1 MHLPLRDVGVADFE
15 VRPPP
20 ARAEALVSLSLPLLL
35 AACVL
40 PVLSNATHA
49 HKVAARHA
57 MAISGVCGRRLSPG
71 AARNHRS
78 PYSFTN
84 YSVSG
89 FSAGGSMA
97 LFHLVSHS
105 ASVTGVGLVGGSPY
119 ASTLHITPSSPL
131 SKWDKLFDYFF
142 FACSVIAPTHGLGG
156 WVHPR
161 LSSRIQDAKIAPH
174 YIYILIIYL
183 WLIFPGVQRQQ
194 QHVLRVAEQR
204 QIRPVLGCVVC
215 ELLATRARQSVASW
229 GSPLLHTAVRTPYVW
244 QCNGQHRVTCI
255 RVCGV

>member
-142 FACSVIAPTHGLGG
+142 FCVFSHCTHARPRWLGAPTSVVPNPGCKDCTPLYLYINYLFM
-156 WVHPR
+156 VDF
-161 LSSRIQDAKIAPH
+161 SRGATTA
-174 YIYILIIYL
+174 
-183 WLIFPGVQRQQ
+183 
-194 QHVLRVAEQR
+194 
-204 QIRPVLGCVVC
+204 
-215 ELLATRARQSVASW
+215 ATRAPGGRAAANTASARLRCMRATGHPCAPERCLVGFTSPPHSRSHTICVA
-229 GSPLLHTAVRTPYVW
+229 V
-244 QCNGQHRVTCI
+244 
-255 RVCGV
+255 